1 MQNVCYSSNINEL
14 KEKLSGCKT
23 SKIDNTLCH
32 KKLNN
37 LIDNNIS
44 NNFIANN
51 SSIPKIMNRNLGL
64 KNENMSLNNIIPFNP
79 FIQKNFELTPIIKKK
94 FRKINITKL
103 PNPKKYSNAILFKKR
118 DIKQIKYSSRNSSEL
133 NKYNIKLGNNI
144 NSFENDIL
152 NNKRNILMT
161 KREIDF
167 NRNYFLTPTKRRINS
182 KIYESLSSINRSIN
196 YLKNNHKSA
205 LPSKKNERNPGIILP
220 RVNSAIYLPK
230 MNSLNP
236 KKNSSLLLSKDL
248 EKEKEK
254 EIEKIVI
261 NQNLKKLLYRIKK
274 KMLPEKRVVL
284 SSYKLPSLKM
294 MRNKKDIINSCIHR
308 VEYGDTIVLVKTHLD
323 GFDEEQKRKEIKKA
337 KTTRKYEIN
346 EGYVDLN
353 VLNSGN
359 NISFKTN
366 LIEKDGLY
374 YYEFNKYGRMETVEE
389 KVHKIKKDRK
399 EFRKL
404 MERYN
409 KNESFKMI
417 ENQEFEANV
426 KKNYGAEPI
435 VNQNIYRDLFH
446 MLFKK

>member
-1 MQNVCYSSNINEL
+1 MKNVCYSSNINEL

-23 SKIDNTLCH
+23 SKIDDTLLH
-32 KKLNN
+32 KRLNN

-44 NNFIANN
+44 NNFITNN
-51 SSIPKIMNRNLGL
+51 SSISKIINRNLGL
-64 KNENMSLNNIIPFNP
+64 KNENISLNNITPFNP
-79 FIQKNFELTPIIKKK
+79 FIQKNFESTPIIKKN
-94 FRKINITKL
+94 FRKINKL
-103 PNPKKYSNAILFKKR
+103 KIPNPKKYSNAILFKKR
-118 DIKQIKYSSRNSSEL
+118 DKKQINYSSRNSSEL

-152 NNKRNILMT
+152 NNKKNILMT
-161 KREIDF
+161 KKEIDF

-196 YLKNNHKSA
+196 YLKNNHNSA
-205 LPSKKNERNPGIILP
+205 LSSKKNERNPGIILP
-220 RVNSAIYLPK
+220 RVNSAFYLPK

-236 KKNSSLLLSKDL
+236 GKNSSLLLGKDL

-254 EIEKIVI
+254 EKEKIAI

-274 KMLPEKRVVL
+274 KMLPEKRVIL
-284 SSYKLPSLKM
+284 SSYKLPSLKR
-294 MRNKKDIINSCIHR
+294 MRNKNEIINSCIHR

-323 GFDEEQKRKEIKKA
+323 GFDEEQKRKEQKQS

-366 LIEKDGLY
+366 LIEKDGLH

-404 MERYN
+404 MERYH
-409 KNESFKMI
+409 KNESFKMM

-426 KKNYGAEPI
+426 KKNYGAEP
-435 VNQNIYRDLFH
+435 VLNQNIYRDLFH